1 MGVSSTL
8 VFEARKKYFEF
19 LQPNQGL
26 KFFKTPRSSP
36 HVDPIEGS
44 KDILGQFDIKISGPR
59 TWNFQPIEPSLGT
72 RARAS
77 TKFRPKRLLQ
87 SRHLINVFHKISTIP
102 APGQAMP
109 TMASN
114 NLQIQV
120 PEKLLDLQKPNIN
133 LNLPL
138 NNSVGL

>member
-44 KDILGQFDIKISGPR
+44 KDILDQFNIKISEPR
-59 TWNFQPIEPSLGT
+59 PWNLQPIETLTDVTLWNTRLILGGE
-72 RARAS
+72 
-77 TKFRPKRLLQ
+77 
-87 SRHLINVFHKISTIP
+87 V
-102 APGQAMP
+102 
-109 TMASN
+109 
-114 NLQIQV
+114 
-120 PEKLLDLQKPNIN
+120 
-133 LNLPL
+133 
-138 NNSVGL
+138 